1 MINKRV
7 AIVIDSLA
15 GGGAEKVML
24 TLANELIKQGHEP
37 HLLVLFDHCEHH
49 IESGIPVHFCF
60 DKKEDKHLGSFWN
73 TKRDARRLDSWI
85 ETLEQNVGKFELFIS
100 NLDKTNLLLSQSK
113 VSPLYFVVHSSIE
126 EPLKRTK
133 KLGPIAYFKMLR
145 AKMALNGK
153 HLITVSEGIKQEIER
168 VGRIVPASITTIYNP
183 FEIEKIKQQSL
194 EEVTGLPSGDFLI
207 HVGRFAKPKR
217 HDVLFKAIKQ
227 MEHDLPIVLLC
238 NNAKKAR
245 KIAKKHGVLDRI
257 ILPGFQ
263 QNPYPWIKAA
273 KLMVL
278 SSDYEGLPT
287 VLIESLVCNTPVV
300 STDCEHGPKEILT
313 GDLAQ
318 FLVPRRDPQRL
329 ALKIDEALSR
339 YPEIKQIDLLEK
351 VDAHQVC
358 LSYLDLI
365 RQK

>member
-1 MINKRV
+1 MANKRI

-49 IESGIPVHFCF
+49 IEKNIPIHFCF
-60 DKKEDKHLGSFWN
+60 DKKQDKYLDSFWN
-73 TKRDARRLDSWI
+73 IKKSAQRLDEWI
-85 ETLEQNVGKFELFIS
+85 GKVEIKTGKFDLFIS
-100 NLDKTNLLLSQSK
+100 NLDKTNLLMSHSK

-126 EPLKRTK
+126 EPLKRNK
-133 KLGPIAYFKMLR
+133 KLGPFAYFKMLR
-145 AKMALNGK
+145 AKKALTGK
-153 HLITVSEGIKQEIER
+153 HLITVSEGIKQEIEK

-183 FEIEKIKQQSL
+183 FEIEKIEQQAQ
-194 EEVTGLPSGDFLI
+194 EEVTGIPEGDFLI

-217 HDVLFKAIKQ
+217 HDVLFEAIKL
-227 MEHDLPIVLLC
+227 MKHDIPLVLLC
-238 NNAKKAR
+238 NNPKKATRVAKKL
-245 KIAKKHGVLDRI
+245 GVLDRVI
-257 ILPGFQ
+257 IPGFQ

-287 VLIESLVCNTPVV
+287 VLIESLVCKTPVV
-300 STDCEHGPKEILT
+300 STNCDHGPKEILT
-313 GDLAQ
+313 GDLAHY
-318 FLVPRRDPQRL
+318 LVPRRDPESL
-329 ALKIDEALSR
+329 ALKIDEALES
-339 YPEIKQIDLLEK
+339 YPQISNIDLLK
-351 VDAHQVC
+351 QVDAHQVC

-365 RQK
+365 NLK